1 MSKETDK
8 TKIETDEL
16 KEVEFY
22 SNQVQAFFTTA
33 LEKDKSILTLSSG
46 AIGLLITF
54 GSNFNITNTAEK
66 LLYIFS
72 LISFLICIIIL
83 ILIFDK
89 NKDYIIA
96 DIKEKKELVN
106 KHEQT
111 LKYLD
116 NSAMF
121 LFLLGVI
128 LATILSIS
136 LIIKPK
142 TKENLMNRDDII
154 EKTVKEIEKRIQN
167 GENIQAIGESFLGMT
182 EIKINSKSFNNM
194 SKIKPKDNK
203 SDSNKSEKKN

>member
-54 GSNFNITNTAEK
+54 GSNFNITNITEK

-83 ILIFDK
+83 ILIFGK

-142 TKENLMNRDDII
+142 IKENLMNRDDII

-167 GENIQAIGESFLGMT
+167 GENIQVSIESFSGM
-182 EIKINSKSFNNM
+182 INLKIDSKNSNDTNTT
-194 SKIKPKDNK
+194 DNK